1 MSNHWSLQIQRILEK
16 TALVVEQN
24 TAMKRQI
31 KDLEQQ
37 VVHLQEVL
45 LALQAE
51 YDQVS
56 EQLQQRNLA
65 LAVQGNSAE
74 RESYSQEKIAELV
87 REIDRCLNLLSA

>member
-16 TALVVEQN
+16 TAQVVDQN
-24 TAMKRQI
+24 LEMKRKI

-37 VVHLQEVL
+37 ILHLQEVL
-45 LALQAE
+45 TALHAE
-51 YDQVS
+51 HSEVS

-65 LAVQGNSAE
+65 LAVQGNSPD

-87 REIDRCLNLLSA
+87 REIDRCLKLLSA